1 MAVNY
6 RKKKIKEYENK
17 FKDELIQDS
26 MTNIFNESKIDKYLK
41 NLF

>member
-1 MAVNY
+1 M
-6 RKKKIKEYENK
+6 KEYENK

-26 MTNIFNESKIDKYLK
+26 ISNIFNESKIEKYFK